1 MLPEEI
7 GAIKFALTHKHQLE
21 SLEKVPNKTL
31 KTRQGLSV
39 GAVWLL
45 TQLAKRLGLDR
56 ALGPARD
63 AKLCLWLVIAALI
76 GSVSR
81 LSATRLAQRH
91 AACDILGLADFDED
105 DLYGAL
111 DWLADNQG
119 SIEGRLFAGRYGR
132 TVPTV
137 YLYDVTSSYLEGD
150 HNAFGEYGYNRDK
163 KNGKKQII
171 IGMLTDDVGRP
182 LSCEVFPGNTQDPK
196 TFTSQIDKVRNN
208 FGIEK
213 VVFVGDRGMIKSAQI
228 RELDAETFHY
238 ITALTKPQIESLL
251 KAEVMTLELF
261 DQTVCE
267 VADNGVR

>member
-1 MLPEEI
+1 MHIDDQTYTSNGKKYRRVLLRNSYRKDGKTCHDTIANLSHCSPEEI
-7 GAIKFALTHKHQLE
+7 GAIKFALTHKQQLKT
-21 SLEKVPNKTL
+21 LEKIPHKTL

-45 TQLAKRLGLDR
+45 SQLAKRLGLDR
-56 ALGPARD
+56 ALGPARE

-91 AACDILGLADFDED
+91 AACDLLGLADFDED

-150 HNAFGEYGYNRDK
+150 HNAFGE
-163 KNGKKQII
+163 
-171 IGMLTDDVGRP
+171 
-182 LSCEVFPGNTQDPK
+182 
-196 TFTSQIDKVRNN
+196 
-208 FGIEK
+208 
-213 VVFVGDRGMIKSAQI
+213 
-228 RELDAETFHY
+228 
-238 ITALTKPQIESLL
+238 
-251 KAEVMTLELF
+251 
-261 DQTVCE
+261 
-267 VADNGVR
+267 